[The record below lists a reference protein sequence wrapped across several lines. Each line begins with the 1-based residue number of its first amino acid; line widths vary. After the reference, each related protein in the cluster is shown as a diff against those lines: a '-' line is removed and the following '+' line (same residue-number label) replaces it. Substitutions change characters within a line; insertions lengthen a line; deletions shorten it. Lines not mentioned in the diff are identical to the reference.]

1 MKSGRNQKL
10 TDTQISTIKYLR
22 RNGFPT
28 MTIARVTNT
37 LYGVAIS
44 TIYYHASIVEAEDT
58 AIIREA
64 IRELILKGKSTQDI
78 SNDWGVPL
86 ATINRLYI
94 GKRVV

>member
-1 MKSGRNQKL
+1 
-10 TDTQISTIKYLR
+10 
-22 RNGFPT
+22 

>member
-28 MTIARVTNT
+28 MTIARVTQA

-44 TIYYHASIVEAEDT
+44 TIYYHASIVEQEDT

-64 IRELILKGKSTQDI
+64 IRELILKGKSTPDI